1 MSLKMSNVHVKLL
14 RYTCVFCLL
23 ITLSCKKS
31 ETTDALNQ
39 KNTQISQRFK
49 GKYAIV
55 SAISD
60 QAVDVNLDGIKSSDM
75 LQEIPNLKY
84 SYVELRLSSDLKD
97 NLFVQ
102 FWQNQAFPYGNTP
115 TSYNPGF
122 NVLYANQAT
131 TGLFNFNDQ
140 LTRLNLFRTDST
152 SQKDFPLPRLVEVIG
167 DDQIHI
173 PTEKTLYTR
182 AGMVPVTIDVVY
194 KRFTNVL

>member
-1 MSLKMSNVHVKLL
+1 MSNLHVKLL

-23 ITLSCKKS
+23 NTLGCKKS
-31 ETTDALNQ
+31 ETADALNQ
-39 KNTQISQRFK
+39 KNAQITQRFK

-60 QAVDVNLDGIKSSDM
+60 QAVDVNLDGIKSTDM

-97 NLFVQ
+97 NLFAQ
-102 FWQNQAFPYGNTP
+102 FWQNQAFPYGSKL

-131 TGLFNFNDQ
+131 TGLFNFNDRLNQ
-140 LTRLNLFRTDST
+140 LNLFRTDST
-152 SQKDFPLPRLVEVIG
+152 SQKDFPLPKLVEVIA

-182 AGMVPVTIDVVY
+182 TGMVPVTIDVIY
-194 KRFTNVL
+194 KRFTNTL